1 MSDKIKLAEELARKA
16 GEIRANTFDDE
27 GELKARIYEGLAY
40 ELLKAAKADPSTI
53 ARILSMAGE
62 RREYRGDL
70 VASKIIPTEDKHGL
84 SVGGYDGE
92 NDRWYV

>member
-1 MSDKIKLAEELARKA
+1 MSDKIKLAEKFAKKA
-16 GEIRANTFDDE
+16 GEIRSNTYDDE

-40 ELLKAAKADPSTI
+40 ELLKAAKADPSTV
-53 ARILSMAGE
+53 ARILSLCGE
-62 RREYRGDL
+62 RREYKGDL
-70 VASKIIPTEDKHGL
+70 AASKIIPEDKL